1 MLKFAFRILWKNR
14 LFSLLNIIGLTFGLA
29 ATIWLVMFLQNE
41 LTFDQHF
48 NNHERIYRVS
58 HVLSAPGAEFNTAYS
73 ASELLPMMKEEIP
86 GIESYSRF
94 GFVGQSEIVYN
105 NEVFRQDRIYY
116 TDPTV
121 FDIFDLKLL
130 VGNPET
136 ALKDPAT
143 VVISKTVNDK
153 IFGDKLGIDQI
164 IKIDNQ
170 DLKVTGVYEDLPKN
184 THFEFHALISGIRTR
199 QFAVQDGV
207 FNSEVL
213 WNADGLNYV
222 LLEEGTSKED
232 ILAKFPPFNE
242 KYFMPFGNQIN
253 GNHKLRLQQL
263 SSIHYDKEVIDD
275 DFAKGNPT
283 NLLVF
288 SSVGLAILFLAC
300 INYINL
306 ATARAGLRAKE
317 IGIRKVLGTDV
328 NRLKASLLTE
338 SMVQVFL
345 SYLLAILSVWVL
357 IAYSPLQ
364 SWLGVN
370 FEFTLF
376 QNPELLIGTFLIVL
390 VTGLIAGVYPAFYLS
405 QIKPVSALKGT
416 WTASKSGQLIR
427 QGLVLFQFVI
437 SIGVLLST
445 LLMKDQISF
454 IQNKDMGFEKD
465 QIMIITTSDS
475 TTQSRFTAMKNALE
489 SYPVIEKVTS
499 SNFIAGY
506 GIGQQVFRV
515 DQDGEMKQ
523 QEFKV
528 MQGDADYLETFGI
541 PLAEGEFFAKDLN
554 RGNTKFVI
562 NETAARQLGWDNPV
576 GMKMGFFHQQEPGQ
590 VIGVVRDFNH
600 FSLHNPI
607 EPLVFVFNPR
617 PGRNLIIRFNQNQAP
632 EALKVAESVWNEQL
646 PNYPFEYNFLND
658 QLNESYEADRI
669 QSKLITFM
677 TILCAAISLIGLI
690 GLTAFNIDQRRKEI
704 GIRKVLGALSPQIVG
719 LMYSGTLK
727 LLLIASVIAI
737 PLAYLGINRWS
748 QNFQYQAGI
757 NIGLILL
764 GVATALVLTFILV
777 GSLVFNSAQK
787 NPVKT
792 LRQE

>member
-14 LFSLLNIIGLTFGLA
+14 LFSLLNIVGLTFGLA

-48 NNHERIYRVS
+48 SNHERVYRVS

-73 ASELLPMMKEEIP
+73 ASELLPMMEEEIP

-94 GFVGQSEIVYN
+94 GFVGQGEIVHN
-105 NEVFRQDRIYY
+105 NEVYRQDRIYY

-121 FDIFDLKLL
+121 FDIFDLNML

-136 ALKDPAT
+136 ALQDPAT

-153 IFGDKLGIDQI
+153 IFGDNLGINET

-199 QFAVQDGV
+199 PFAIQDGV
-207 FNSEVL
+207 FNSEAL
-213 WNADGLNYV
+213 WNADGLNFI
-222 LLEEGTSKED
+222 LLEEGTTKED

-253 GNHKLRLQQL
+253 GNHRLRLQQL

-328 NRLKASLLTE
+328 SRLKASLLTE
-338 SMVQVFL
+338 SMVQVFV
-345 SYLLAILSVWVL
+345 SYLLAILSVWAL
-357 IAYSPLQ
+357 ITYSPLQ

-376 QNPELLIGTFLIVL
+376 QNPELLAGTFIIVL
-390 VTGLIAGVYPAFYLS
+390 ITGLIAGVYPAFYLS
-405 QIKPVSALKGT
+405 QIKTVSALKGT

-454 IQNKDMGFEKD
+454 IQSKDMGFEKD

-562 NETAARQLGWDNPV
+562 NETAARELGWDNPV

-632 EALKVAESVWNEQL
+632 EALKIAENVWNEQL
-646 PNYPFEYNFLND
+646 PNYPFEYNFLKD

-677 TILCAAISLIGLI
+677 TILCATISLIGLI

-757 NIGLILL
+757 NFGLILM
-764 GVATALVLTFILV
+764 GVATALLLTFVLV
-777 GSLVFNSAQK
+777 GTLVFNSAQK

>member
-48 NNHERIYRVS
+48 SNHERVYRVS

-73 ASELLPMMKEEIP
+73 ASELLPMMDEEIP
-86 GIESYSRF
+86 GIESYARF
-94 GFVGQSEIVYN
+94 GFVGQGEIVHN

-153 IFGDKLGIDQI
+153 IFGDNLGINET

-199 QFAVQDGV
+199 PFAIQDGV
-207 FNSEVL
+207 FNSEAL
-213 WNADGLNYV
+213 WNADGLNFI
-222 LLEEGTSKED
+222 LLEEGTTKED

-253 GNHKLRLQQL
+253 GNHRLRLQQL

-328 NRLKASLLTE
+328 SRLKASLLTE
-338 SMVQVFL
+338 SMVQVFV
-345 SYLLAILSVWVL
+345 SYLLAILSVWAL
-357 IAYSPLQ
+357 ITYSPLQ

-376 QNPELLIGTFLIVL
+376 QNPELLIGTFIIVL
-390 VTGLIAGVYPAFYLS
+390 ITGLIAGVYPAFYLS
-405 QIKPVSALKGT
+405 QIKTVSALKGT

-454 IQNKDMGFEKD
+454 IQTKDMGFEKD

-562 NETAARQLGWDNPV
+562 NETAARELGWDNPI

-632 EALKVAESVWNEQL
+632 EALKIAESVWNEQL

-677 TILCAAISLIGLI
+677 TILCATISLIGLI

-704 GIRKVLGALSPQIVG
+704 GIRKVLGALPPQIVG

-737 PLAYLGINRWS
+737 PLAYLGINKWS

-757 NIGLILL
+757 NFGLILM
-764 GVATALVLTFILV
+764 GVATALVLTFVLV
-777 GSLVFNSAQK
+777 GTLVFNSAQK

>member
-14 LFSLLNIIGLTFGLA
+14 LFSLLNIVGLTFGLA

-48 NNHERIYRVS
+48 SNHKRVYRVS

-73 ASELLPMMKEEIP
+73 ASELLPMMDEEIP

-94 GFVGQSEIVYN
+94 GFVGQGEIVHN
-105 NEVFRQDRIYY
+105 NEVYRQDRIYY

-121 FDIFDLKLL
+121 FDIFDLNLL
-130 VGNPET
+130 VGDPET

-153 IFGDKLGIDQI
+153 IFGDNLGINET

-199 QFAVQDGV
+199 PFAIQDGV
-207 FNSEVL
+207 FNSEAL
-213 WNADGLNYV
+213 WNADGLNFI
-222 LLEEGTSKED
+222 LLEEGTTKDD

-253 GNHKLRLQQL
+253 GNHRLRLQQL

-328 NRLKASLLTE
+328 SRLKASLLTE
-338 SMVQVFL
+338 SMVQVFV
-345 SYLLAILSVWVL
+345 SYLLAILSVWAL
-357 IAYSPLQ
+357 ITYSPLQ

-376 QNPELLIGTFLIVL
+376 QNPELLAGTFIIVL
-390 VTGLIAGVYPAFYLS
+390 ITGLIAGVYPAFYLS
-405 QIKPVSALKGT
+405 QIKTVSALKGT

-454 IQNKDMGFEKD
+454 IQTKDMGFEKD

-562 NETAARQLGWDNPV
+562 NETAARELGWDNPV

-632 EALKVAESVWNEQL
+632 EALKIAESVWNEQL

-677 TILCAAISLIGLI
+677 TILCATISLIGLI

-757 NIGLILL
+757 NFGLILM
-764 GVATALVLTFILV
+764 GVATALLLTFVLV
-777 GSLVFNSAQK
+777 GTLVFNSAQK

>member
-14 LFSLLNIIGLTFGLA
+14 LFSLLNIVGLTFGLA

-48 NNHERIYRVS
+48 SNHERVYRVS

-73 ASELLPMMKEEIP
+73 ASELLPMMEEEIP

-94 GFVGQSEIVYN
+94 GFVGQGEIVHN
-105 NEVFRQDRIYY
+105 NEVYRQDRIYY

-121 FDIFDLKLL
+121 FDIFDLNLL

-153 IFGDKLGIDQI
+153 IFGDNLGINET

-199 QFAVQDGV
+199 PFAIQDGV
-207 FNSEVL
+207 FNSEAL
-213 WNADGLNYV
+213 WNADGLNFI
-222 LLEEGTSKED
+222 LLEEGTTKED

-253 GNHKLRLQQL
+253 GNHRLRLQQL

-328 NRLKASLLTE
+328 SRLKASLLTE
-338 SMVQVFL
+338 SMVQVFV
-345 SYLLAILSVWVL
+345 SYLLAILSVWAL
-357 IAYSPLQ
+357 ISYSPLQ

-376 QNPELLIGTFLIVL
+376 QNPELLVGTFIIVL
-390 VTGLIAGVYPAFYLS
+390 ITGLIAGVYPAFYLS
-405 QIKPVSALKGT
+405 QIKTVSALKGT

-454 IQNKDMGFEKD
+454 IQSKDMGFEKD

-562 NETAARQLGWDNPV
+562 NETAARELGWDNPI

-632 EALKVAESVWNEQL
+632 EALKIAENVWNEQL

-677 TILCAAISLIGLI
+677 TILCATISLIGLI

-757 NIGLILL
+757 NFGLILM
-764 GVATALVLTFILV
+764 GVATALLLTFVLV
-777 GSLVFNSAQK
+777 GTLVFNSAQK

>member
-14 LFSLLNIIGLTFGLA
+14 LFSLLNIVGLTFGLA

-48 NNHERIYRVS
+48 SNHERVYRVS

-73 ASELLPMMKEEIP
+73 ASELLPMMEEEIP

-94 GFVGQSEIVYN
+94 GFVGQGEIVHN
-105 NEVFRQDRIYY
+105 NEVYRQDRIYY

-121 FDIFDLKLL
+121 FDIFDLNML

-136 ALKDPAT
+136 ALQDPAT

-153 IFGDKLGIDQI
+153 IFGDNLGINET

-199 QFAVQDGV
+199 PFAIQDGV
-207 FNSEVL
+207 FNSEAL
-213 WNADGLNYV
+213 WNADGLNFI
-222 LLEEGTSKED
+222 LLEEGTTKED

-253 GNHKLRLQQL
+253 GNHRLRLQQL

-328 NRLKASLLTE
+328 SRLKASLLTE
-338 SMVQVFL
+338 SMVQVFV
-345 SYLLAILSVWVL
+345 SYLLAILSVWAL
-357 IAYSPLQ
+357 ITYSPLQ

-376 QNPELLIGTFLIVL
+376 QNPELLVGTFIIVL
-390 VTGLIAGVYPAFYLS
+390 ITGLIAGVYPAFYLS
-405 QIKPVSALKGT
+405 QIKTVSALKGT

-454 IQNKDMGFEKD
+454 IQSKDMGFEKD

-562 NETAARQLGWDNPV
+562 NETAARELGWDNPV

-632 EALKVAESVWNEQL
+632 EALKIAESVWNEQL

-677 TILCAAISLIGLI
+677 TILCATISLIGLI

-757 NIGLILL
+757 NFGLILM
-764 GVATALVLTFILV
+764 GVATALLLTFVLV
-777 GSLVFNSAQK
+777 GTLVFNSAQK